1 MPNYEKNQE
10 ILIKFLSITSSDDV
24 ASLIDSDDFFQSGNC
39 TWKPYGGREL
49 NAPQIEGQMK
59 SSSNALVEK
68 LTNSIDALLMR
79 RCYEVDGVAPESG
92 NEKLPKTLSEA
103 IKKYFGTE
111 EEINRKRSEWAKQ
124 HLAVFAEGDK
134 KKPTITIIDRGEGQS
149 PDRIQDTIVGLS
161 ENIKEKINF
170 VFGKYHQG
178 GSAAIRFCGSTSQCF
193 QLVLSRRAE
202 SIASKDSDNRWGFTL
217 VRRNYKH
224 RIAYYE
230 YCTDKDG
237 KTFSFPYDNPI
248 KIHGAEIDFID
259 GCLIRLYDYYLEN
272 PSNITYG
279 RNSLTLDIDQ
289 KLQKSPLPIF
299 LHELRA
305 GYRGD
310 TEYTI
315 AGLLRRLEGNKEIIN
330 DDITLPAG
338 LGEVGTRNIRCIR
351 LKHINDVKGV
361 ESYKLQREKIFY
373 VENGLALG
381 YETDT
386 FVKSVCQLPALAP
399 YLHCYIDMSDIRV
412 DLANIF
418 HSGREELARTEDYQI
433 LKERLKKF
441 FENEI
446 FEKWNK
452 EYEDKSLAS
461 ANEDNKELDK
471 LIEKAIVDDPELKEL
486 LGIGEEIKIPKGKEQ
501 EKEEYTGDDF
511 PRKFEYIGV
520 QPKEVNRSSYALVSF
535 RTEAQD
541 NLLTRKKDR
550 FQIQWSSSQLFDVV
564 LRGMRNGIISLRID
578 CRESAKI
585 DAEDKMTFM
594 LADREGKNKFEQTI
608 GLKVIETPPYEGYEF
623 PSYFKPQKNK
633 LKIPPRTTKKFTF
646 STDVTNDY
654 FSRDDNPGTIEFAE
668 RQDLQLK
675 RYRLNNGILEISFY
689 SPIEKIGLRQD
700 IQLSIVDAASH
711 RFDFSI
717 PFEIVPLEESS
728 RLDEPKRKFVTRA
741 EWPAYS
747 WNGNTWNENDIS
759 NVDSSRTKGL
769 TVNLNLDAKPLEEL
783 KRMVSIDKRE
793 NAVNKYLADI
803 YIHSLYIYFELKD
816 EPNKDL
822 ILGYAMRAVGKALPG
837 MIRKIV

>member
-1 MPNYEKNQE
+1 MPKYSNNKE
-10 ILIKFLSITSSDDV
+10 IFLKLLSIVSSDEI
-24 ASLIDSDDFFQSGNC
+24 ASLIKSDDFFQSENC
-39 TWKPYGGREL
+39 SWKPYGGREL

-68 LTNSIDALLMR
+68 LTNSTDALLMR
-79 RCYEVDGVAPESG
+79 RCYEVEGVAPESG
-92 NEKLPKTLSEA
+92 NTKLPKTLLEA
-103 IKKYFGTE
+103 ITKYFGTD

-124 HLAVFAEGDK
+124 HLVVLAEGDK
-134 KKPTITIIDRGEGQS
+134 KKPTITIVDRGEGQL

-161 ENIKEKINF
+161 ESIKEKINF

-178 GSAAIRFCGSTSQCF
+178 GSAAIRFCGSPSKCF

-202 SIASKDSDNRWGFTL
+202 SIAGKGSDNQWGFTL
-217 VRRNYKH
+217 VRRNYKN

-230 YCTDKDG
+230 YCADKDG
-237 KTFSFPYDNPI
+237 KTFSFPYEKPI
-248 KIHGAEIDFID
+248 KIDGAEIEFID

-279 RNSLTLDIDQ
+279 RNSLALDIDQ
-289 KLQKSPLPIF
+289 KLQRSPLPIF

-310 TEYTI
+310 TKYTI
-315 AGLLRRLEGNKEIIN
+315 AGLLRRMEDNKEIIS

-338 LGEVGTRNIRCIR
+338 LGEIGTRNIRCIR
-351 LKHINDVKGV
+351 LKHINDAKGV

-381 YETDT
+381 YELDT
-386 FVKSVCQLPALAP
+386 FVRSDCQLPALAP

-441 FENEI
+441 FENET

-486 LGIGEEIKIPKGKEQ
+486 LGIGEEIKIPKGKDK
-501 EKEEYTGDDF
+501 EKEKYIGEDF
-511 PRKFEYIGV
+511 PKKFEYVGN
-520 QPKEVNRSSYALVSF
+520 QPKEVDRSSYALVSF
-535 RTEAQD
+535 RTEAKD

-550 FQIQWSSSQLFDVV
+550 FQIQWSSSQVFDVV
-564 LRGMRNGIISLRID
+564 LRGMKNGVISLRID
-578 CRESAKI
+578 CRESAKTG
-585 DAEDKMTFM
+585 DEDKMTFT
-594 LADREGKNKFEQTI
+594 LSDHEGKKNFEQVI
-608 GLKVIETPPYEGYEF
+608 GLKAIETPPYEGFEF
-623 PSYFKPQKNK
+623 PTYFEPQKES
-633 LKIPPRTTKKFTF
+633 LKIPPKTARKFAF
-646 STDVTNDY
+646 ASDVANDY
-654 FSRDDNPGTIEFAE
+654 FSRDNNAGKIEFEE
-668 RQDLQLK
+668 RQDLQIK
-675 RYRLNNGILEISFY
+675 RFRLNDGILEITFY
-689 SPIEKIGLRQD
+689 SPIEKLGARDD
-700 IQLSIVDAASH
+700 IKLSITDTADH

-728 RLDEPKRKFVTRA
+728 RLNEPKRNYVQ
-741 EWPAYS
+741 ESGWPAYS
-747 WNGNTWNENDIS
+747 WNENDIS
-759 NVDSSRTKGL
+759 SVDSSRTQGGL
-769 TVNLNLDAKPLEEL
+769 TVNLNVDSKPLKEL
-783 KRMVSIDKRE
+783 KKVVGVEKVE
-793 NAVNKYLADI
+793 NAVNKYLADTYI
-803 YIHSLYIYFELKD
+803 YSLYLYFELKND
-816 EPNKDL
+816 PDKDR
-822 ILGYAMRAVGKALPG
+822 ILGSAMRAIGKALPG